1 MSDSNTRN
9 ANILFVKIAQDIT
22 DSASASLVNA
32 QGCGTFDINAN
43 GDVSLNGLYQAP
55 TKMALG
61 ANMKGQWGLVR
72 GQ

>member
-1 MSDSNTRN
+1 M
-9 ANILFVKIAQDIT
+9 IVQLQDNM

-32 QGCGTFDINAN
+32 QGCGTFSINVDGDDIV
-43 GDVSLNGLYQAP
+43 GLNVVYQAP

-61 ANMKGQWGLVR
+61 ANNVMKGQWGLVR

>member
-9 ANILFVKIAQDIT
+9 ANILFVTIAQDIT

-32 QGCGTFDINAN
+32 QGCGTFDINVN
-43 GDVSLNGLYQAP
+43 RDVDLNGVYQPP
-55 TKMALG
+55 TKFAYMD
-61 ANMKGQWGLVR
+61 GQWGSVR